1 MKVRV
6 VLLTALLSC
15 AAIVATAQDASK
27 SPAKSANLARGKYL
41 VEQVGMCGDCHSPRN
56 EKGEF
61 IKEKWLAGSPLGFK
75 PSFPVPGWVD
85 VAPGIAGLP
94 NWNDKDAILFLTSG
108 KSMNGRV
115 AGPPMPQF
123 RFSQADAAAVVAYLK
138 SLKPMAA
145 NSKTTPKTQ
154 KASAKPAM

>member
-1 MKVRV
+1 MKFPA
-6 VLLTALLSC
+6 VLITALLAC
-15 AAIVATAQDASK
+15 AVVATAQDAGKPS
-27 SPAKSANLARGKYL
+27 AKSANLARGKYL

-56 EKGEF
+56 EKGEY
-61 IKEKWLAGSPLGFK
+61 IREKWLAGSPLAFK

-94 NWNDKDAILFLTSG
+94 GWNEKDAIQFFSTG

-138 SLKPMAA
+138 AMKPSTA
-145 NSKTTPKTQ
+145 NSKSAPKAQ

>member
-1 MKVRV
+1 MKFTAA
-6 VLLTALLSC
+6 LITALLAC
-15 AAIVATAQDASK
+15 VVFVAAQDAGK
-27 SPAKSANLARGKYL
+27 PSANTVNLSRGKYL

-56 EKGEF
+56 EKGEY

-94 NWNDKDAILFLTSG
+94 GWNEKDAIQFLSSG

-138 SLKPMAA
+138 GMKPATASSNAA
-145 NSKTTPKTQ
+145 PKAK